1 MNARRFLSLSL
12 LSLASVASPSMA
24 ADSDA
29 PAADSA
35 AAAAAAAP
43 TPDWTFPGSVDI
55 ASDYI
60 FRGLTQTNKRPAL

>member
-1 MNARRFLSLSL
+1 MTARRFLPPLSL
-12 LSLASVASPSMA
+12 FGLALVASPSMA

-29 PAADSA
+29 PAADP

-60 FRGLTQTNKRPAL
+60 FRGLTQTNR